1 MNLLWGLLLGV
12 ACMSTPPKNTPKTPG
27 SESPAEE
34 TPPPDQN
41 MVVVEGLQP
50 MPYGYWGLNGFVN
63 PEGLALIQQRIVL
76 TTFQSATSDPDY
88 AVRFLLPQVK
98 AAGLKLSLRLT
109 DDHEAYTTAEGDFD
123 LSAWKNQLSRWKDSG
138 IQQYIDD
145 DVLIGHMLLDDI
157 TNFSGRDPDAAD
169 LEEMARYSKE
179 LMPGLMTFV
188 RQQASHLP
196 EPAGGRYVYVDAAV
210 NQYEVM
216 EGPVDLYG
224 AGNAAAS
231 ERLGLGIINGLNIA
245 DGGDG
250 SSGQAGY
257 RANHYAMSAEEI
269 LRFGHELL
277 RVPNCGMFLNWEYDS
292 KEQWHDGTIGTDYF
306 TRPEL
311 QAALIDLG
319 QTAQRIPRVPL
330 LKSGSPP

>member
-179 LMPGLMTFV
+179 LM
-188 RQQASHLP
+188 
-196 EPAGGRYVYVDAAV
+196 
-210 NQYEVM
+210 
-216 EGPVDLYG
+216 
-224 AGNAAAS
+224 
-231 ERLGLGIINGLNIA
+231 
-245 DGGDG
+245 
-250 SSGQAGY
+250 
-257 RANHYAMSAEEI
+257 
-269 LRFGHELL
+269 
-277 RVPNCGMFLNWEYDS
+277 
-292 KEQWHDGTIGTDYF
+292 
-306 TRPEL
+306 
-311 QAALIDLG
+311 
-319 QTAQRIPRVPL
+319 
-330 LKSGSPP
+330 